1 MTETLSE
8 ARLQDLA
15 SGNGTTIIPSQEET
29 VSLAA
34 ELIGHRLRVLAQSY
48 LDREDE
54 DWTWVDPE
62 DVKLLA
68 RAVLARK

>member
-1 MTETLSE
+1 MTVIFFDETGRPMPPAKVINAEPGSYRRIDTDVRE
-8 ARLQDLA
+8 LA
-15 SGNGTTIIPSQEET
+15 
-29 VSLAA
+29 L
-34 ELIGHRLRVLAQSY
+34 SY